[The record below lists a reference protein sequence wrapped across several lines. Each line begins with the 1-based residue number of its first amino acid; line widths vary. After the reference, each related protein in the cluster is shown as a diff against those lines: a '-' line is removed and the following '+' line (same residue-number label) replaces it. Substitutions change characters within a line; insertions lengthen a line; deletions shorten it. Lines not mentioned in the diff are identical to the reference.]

1 MRGWVAV
8 DVLKPNLMLMISI
21 IKKSVYC
28 IKVLIL
34 PFNLFGDYTCAISI
48 QYTLSVLQSIY
59 IVTFYNVSHRDP
71 AHREAL

>member
-1 MRGWVAV
+1 M

-34 PFNLFGDYTCAISI
+34 PFNLIEIIGTMGHQYILSMSPSI
-48 QYTLSVLQSIY
+48 DV
-59 IVTFYNVSHRDP
+59 
-71 AHREAL
+71 